1 MAKSSKR
8 LLPGGFCVSGTRGW
22 LSWCFRSGSAGWAA
36 SSVGWRP
43 QPLTGGLHT
52 GLPGAL
58 TVWQLVPPA
67 PRIQEGRKQ
76 ESPKG
81 SMPRPQTEEDKR
93 RPRLQP
99 DPKVPVQRLKALLW
113 KASTWLPRPYM
124 NRALNSKSSIYP
136 GRTSSFISISWF
148 ESKRKSLQNN
158 YSCKMGADTSS
169 TKLEIK

>member
-1 MAKSSKR
+1 MFPLGVCWLGSLLCR
-8 LLPGGFCVSGTRGW
+8 L
-22 LSWCFRSGSAGWAA
+22 AA
-36 SSVGWRP
+36 SAPHWGPSHGPPRGPHSVAAGAPGP
-43 QPLTGGLHT
+43 QDPRGKKTGEPQGFHAPT
-52 GLPGAL
+52 PNGRRQEEAP
-58 TVWQLVPPA
+58 PPA
-67 PRIQEGRKQ
+67 R
-76 ESPKG
+76 
-81 SMPRPQTEEDKR
+81 
-93 RPRLQP
+93 
-99 DPKVPVQRLKALLW
+99 PKVPVQRLKALLW